1 MIAYISTL
9 NFKCKHS
16 LCVLCYLWESKLY
29 IANVSVVA
37 FCNKILFDLAND
49 ITVFKCKSANK
60 LAVFKVRSV
69 IAKLCVRLE
78 TAASFNNIAV
88 KTCHYNSV
96 IAEFSPLAVADK
108 SLAVHECVK
117 YTHKGST
124 LTAEI
129 LNIEYLE
136 TAKKS

>member
-16 LCVLCYLWESKLY
+16 LCVLCDLWESKLY

-37 FCNKILFDLAND
+37 FCNKILFDLADD
-49 ITVFKCKSANK
+49 ITVFKSESANK
-60 LAVFKVRSV
+60 LTVFKVRSV
-69 IAKLCVRLE
+69 IAKLRVSLE
-78 TAASFNNIAV
+78 TADSFKNIAV
-88 KTCHYNSV
+88 KTCHYNSI
-96 IAEFSPLAVADK
+96 IAELSPLAVK
-108 SLAVHECVK
+108 H
-117 YTHKGST
+117 THKGST

-129 LNIEYLE
+129 LNIKYLE